1 MTCKINAD
9 TTNGLKLTSDTSGEI
24 DLQIDAS
31 TKVHMASD
39 GKLGIGTS
47 SPSALLDVVGSG
59 AGTLAEFRD
68 GVASNFI
75 IETSSNVTTVGNQ
88 AGSSQLAFKSS
99 NSEAMRID
107 SSGNVGIGTSSPS
120 TYGGILNL
128 TDGSVG
134 GETTFVI
141 ANNNANQFIRLGVKA
156 DEAQIAYDNADS
168 LVFGESTDSTT
179 SGITTERM
187 RINSSGNVGIGTTSP
202 SQKLDVNG
210 TINATAFTGD
220 GSSLTGISTPITKSE
235 VIYHSTSTV
244 SSGSTQITL
253 FQEFKYPSNG
263 KISGT
268 FNKQSAS
275 TTMVVYFHYCARATS
290 GNPHTFAMWCD
301 AGNNTSLFR
310 ATHFDPYHMSQSQ
323 VNATWCARW
332 TGLSAG
338 NHTFNCAMGRGDT
351 ASVQYVVNFNENSYD
366 GLGINTNGYS
376 MIYAMEIE

>member
-1 MTCKINAD
+1 MTRARDLARYNDFSGTELILDADGDTSITAD
-9 TTNGLKLTSDTSGEI
+9 TDDTIHFKIAGSDKFTLDPSGNMTI
-24 DLQIDAS
+24 S
-31 TKVHMASD
+31 
-39 GKLGIGTS
+39 GTLPS
-47 SPSALLDVVGSG
+47 SALT
-59 AGTLAEFRD
+59 GTLP
-68 GVASNFI
+68 ASAL
-75 IETSSNVTTVGNQ
+75 T
-88 AGSSQLAFKSS
+88 
-99 NSEAMRID
+99 
-107 SSGNVGIGTSSPS
+107 GTLPA
-120 TYGGILNL
+120 I
-128 TDGSVG
+128 DGS
-134 GETTFVI
+134 
-141 ANNNANQFIRLGVKA
+141 A
-156 DEAQIAYDNADS
+156 
-168 LVFGESTDSTT
+168 
-179 SGITTERM
+179 
-187 RINSSGNVGIGTTSP
+187 
-202 SQKLDVNG
+202 
-210 TINATAFTGD
+210 
-220 GSSLTGISTPITKSE
+220 LTGISTPITKSE

-263 KISGT
+263 LISGT

-351 ASVQYVVNFNENSYD
+351 SNVAYVVNFNENSYD